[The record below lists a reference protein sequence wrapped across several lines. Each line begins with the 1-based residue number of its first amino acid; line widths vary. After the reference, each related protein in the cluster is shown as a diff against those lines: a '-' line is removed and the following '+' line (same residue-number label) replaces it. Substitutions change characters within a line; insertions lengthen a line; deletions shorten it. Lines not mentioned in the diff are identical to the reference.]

1 MSEAMEIVQI
11 STLMNEQAGTMLCT
25 IDASN
30 ATPAD
35 RKTVFNAMN
44 NPTHKVS
51 DFINKVITVE
61 NVLIEVN
68 DLLDDETGEIN
79 RVPRTVLISPDGTS
93 YTATS
98 KGIFN
103 SIKNA
108 FNAFGAAP
116 WKGGIDFEVKQV
128 QVGRG
133 QMLSLE
139 MV

>member
-11 STLMNEQAGTMLCT
+11 STLMNESAGTMLCT

-30 ATPAD
+30 ASPEE

-44 NPTHKVS
+44 NPTYKIS
-51 DFINKVITVE
+51 DYINKIIKVE
-61 NVLIEVN
+61 NVLVQVN
-68 DLLDDETGEIN
+68 DLLDDETGAIN
-79 RVPRTVLISPDGTS
+79 RVPRVVLISPDGTS

-103 SIKNA
+103 SVVNA

-133 QMLSLE
+133 QMLTLE